1 MALRP
6 HLFPYRTQ
14 KLSSVAPK
22 VVGGSLP
29 ARIGRR
35 DAHGRLAQLGE
46 HLPYKQGVTGS
57 IPVTSIMGLYA
68 NWINTPATNRVLQVR
83 VLLGPSIGKTIK

>member
-1 MALRP
+1 MLIKLVRVVTMALRS

-14 KLSSVAPK
+14 KLSSVTPK

-29 ARIGRR
+29 ARIGSR
-35 DAHGRLAQLGE
+35 DAYGRLAQLGE

-57 IPVTSIMGLYA
+57 IPVTSIGSLA
-68 NWINTPATNRVLQVR
+68 QLVEQWTFNPWVQGSSP
-83 VLLGPSIGKTIK
+83 

>member
-1 MALRP
+1 MMALRS

-14 KLSSVAPK
+14 KLSSIAPK

-57 IPVTSIMGLYA
+57 IPVTSIGSLA
-68 NWINTPATNRVLQVR
+68 QLVEQWTFNPWVQGSSP
-83 VLLGPSIGKTIK
+83 

>member
-57 IPVTSIMGLYA
+57 IPVTSIGSLA
-68 NWINTPATNRVLQVR
+68 QLVEQWTFNPWVQGSSP
-83 VLLGPSIGKTIK
+83 

>member
-1 MALRP
+1 MLIKLVRIVTMALRS
-6 HLFPYRTQ
+6 HLYPYRTQ
-14 KLSSVAPK
+14 KLSSVTPK

-29 ARIGRR
+29 ARIGSR

-57 IPVTSIMGLYA
+57 IPVTSIGSLA
-68 NWINTPATNRVLQVR
+68 QLVEQWTFNPWVQGSSP
-83 VLLGPSIGKTIK
+83 

>member
-1 MALRP
+1 MLILYLSLREGQTYNVVIIAKRI

-14 KLSSVAPK
+14 KLSSIAPK

-57 IPVTSIMGLYA
+57 SPVGPILLWVVS
-68 NWINTPATNRVLQVR
+68 RVAKGDRL
-83 VLLGPSIGKTIK
+83 

>member
-1 MALRP
+1 MLIKLVRIVTMALRP

-14 KLSSVAPK
+14 KLSSVTPK

-29 ARIGRR
+29 ARIGSR

-57 IPVTSIMGLYA
+57 IPVTSIGSLA
-68 NWINTPATNRVLQVR
+68 QLVEQWTFNPWVQGSSP
-83 VLLGPSIGKTIK
+83 

>member
-14 KLSSVAPK
+14 KLSSIAPK

-57 IPVTSIMGLYA
+57 IPVTSIGSLA
-68 NWINTPATNRVLQVR
+68 QLVEQWTFNPWVQGSSP
-83 VLLGPSIGKTIK
+83 

>member
-1 MALRP
+1 MALRS

-14 KLSSVAPK
+14 KLSSIAPK

-57 IPVTSIMGLYA
+57 IPVTSIGSLA
-68 NWINTPATNRVLQVR
+68 QLVEQWTFNPWVQGSSP
-83 VLLGPSIGKTIK
+83 

>member
-1 MALRP
+1 MMALRS

-14 KLSSVAPK
+14 KLSSIAPK

-29 ARIGRR
+29 ARIGSR

-57 IPVTSIMGLYA
+57 IPVTSIGSLA
-68 NWINTPATNRVLQVR
+68 QLVEQWTFNPWVQGSSP
-83 VLLGPSIGKTIK
+83 

>member
-1 MALRP
+1 MMALRS

-14 KLSSVAPK
+14 KLSSIAPK

-57 IPVTSIMGLYA
+57 IPVTSIGSLA
-68 NWINTPATNRVLQVR
+68 KLVEQWTFNPWVL
-83 VLLGPSIGKTIK
+83 GSSP

>member
-1 MALRP
+1 MMALRS

-14 KLSSVAPK
+14 KLSSIAPK

-57 IPVTSIMGLYA
+57 IPVTSILKPPLVGGFFVSETV
-68 NWINTPATNRVLQVR
+68 IN
-83 VLLGPSIGKTIK
+83 IY

>member
-1 MALRP
+1 MMALRS

-14 KLSSVAPK
+14 KLSSIAPK

-57 IPVTSIMGLYA
+57 IPVTSILKPPFIGGFFVSV
-68 NWINTPATNRVLQVR
+68 IN
-83 VLLGPSIGKTIK
+83 IY

>member
-14 KLSSVAPK
+14 KLSSIAPK

-57 IPVTSIMGLYA
+57 IPVA
-68 NWINTPATNRVLQVR
+68 
-83 VLLGPSIGKTIK
+83 SIGESQGNKTVARRDKALPT

>member
-14 KLSSVAPK
+14 KLSSIAPK

-46 HLPYKQGVTGS
+46 HLPYQQVVTGS
-57 IPVTSIMGLYA
+57 IPVTSIGSLA
-68 NWINTPATNRVLQVR
+68 QLVEQWTFNPWVQGSSP
-83 VLLGPSIGKTIK
+83 

>member
-14 KLSSVAPK
+14 KLSSIAPK

-29 ARIGRR
+29 ARIGSR

-57 IPVTSIMGLYA
+57 IPVTSIGSLA
-68 NWINTPATNRVLQVR
+68 QLVEQWTFNPWVQGSSP
-83 VLLGPSIGKTIK
+83 

>member
-1 MALRP
+1 MMALRP

-57 IPVTSIMGLYA
+57 IPVTSIGSLA
-68 NWINTPATNRVLQVR
+68 QLVEQWTFNPWVQGSSP
-83 VLLGPSIGKTIK
+83 

>member
-1 MALRP
+1 MMALRI

-29 ARIGRR
+29 ARIGHR
-35 DAHGRLAQLGE
+35 DAFGRLAQLGE

-57 IPVTSIMGLYA
+57 IPVTSIGLLA
-68 NWINTPATNRVLQVR
+68 QLVEHRTFNPLVQ
-83 VLLGPSIGKTIK
+83 GSSP